1 MNPRSAPIHP
11 FRAHWRHSH
20 FRLPSQEIIM
30 RTTTLL
36 ATLALLTATIGTPAL
51 AASHSHKHQRAQP
64 VSAPA
69 DDGYDHGMQTVPHS
83 AAPSS
88 RATAGNTS
96 PTRPRCAPSSSARKA
111 TTTSAGAG
119 ACAGWLPRNQNDA

>member
-1 MNPRSAPIHP
+1 
-11 FRAHWRHSH
+11 
-20 FRLPSQEIIM
+20 M

-83 AAPSS
+83 AAPKQPGHGWQYFSDPATLRAVVISPQGDYYLS
-88 RATAGNTS
+88 RGRGLRWVAAAQTQ
-96 PTRPRCAPSSSARKA
+96 
-111 TTTSAGAG
+111 
-119 ACAGWLPRNQNDA
+119 NQE

>member
-1 MNPRSAPIHP
+1 MNPAFSTDSP

-83 AAPSS
+83 AAPS